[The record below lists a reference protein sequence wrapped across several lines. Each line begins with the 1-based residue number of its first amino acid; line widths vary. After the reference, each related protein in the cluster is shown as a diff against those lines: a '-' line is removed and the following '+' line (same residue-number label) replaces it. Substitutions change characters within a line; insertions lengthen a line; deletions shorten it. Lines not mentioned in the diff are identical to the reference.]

1 MSITFD
7 NVIGKNTM
15 SISNA
20 SGVVRMCN
28 HRQPGYQ
35 FESFDIRNMTITLTQ
50 KPMAAF
56 TVDGLIDI
64 ESHISTEENG
74 DLDLGV
80 SFVNALNQDK
90 VSQKIRSVKKGK
102 EVDISLLTTD
112 FNVIRITG
120 KVLKHF
126 VGSNA

>member
-15 SISNA
+15 SISNT
-20 SGVVRMCN
+20 SGLLRMCN

-56 TVDGLIDI
+56 TVDGLIDM

-74 DLDLGV
+74 LDLGV

-102 EVDISLLTTD
+102 AFEISLLTTD
-112 FNVIRITG
+112 FNVITHIERLTIP
-120 KVLKHF
+120 KIMI
-126 VGSNA
+126 